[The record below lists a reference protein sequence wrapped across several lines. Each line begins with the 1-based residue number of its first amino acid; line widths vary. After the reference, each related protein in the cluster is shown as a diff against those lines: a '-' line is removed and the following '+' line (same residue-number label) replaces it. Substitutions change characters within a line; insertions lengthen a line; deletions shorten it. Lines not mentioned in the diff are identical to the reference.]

1 MAAQRQY
8 QDDEHVDAEVPDWS
22 REEFAWWEW
31 IPSRRLLRSIRDYQG
46 APGRPHLRMLAVL
59 RHRFWSLITGTDI
72 PLNASLGGGLL
83 MPHPNGIVIHPD
95 VKIGPNCL
103 IFQQV
108 TLGTGGR
115 PGLPVLEG
123 HVDIGAGAKIL
134 GGVRVGPGAKI
145 GANAVVIDD
154 VPADAVAVGV
164 PARILDK
171 SISLRAVDPTHRLES
186 GYRSVRNK

>member
-1 MAAQRQY
+1 MAVRRQQ
-8 QDDEHVDAEVPDWS
+8 QDDEYVDSEVPDWS

-31 IPSRRLLRSIRDYQG
+31 TPSRRLLRSIRDYQRG
-46 APGRPHLRMLAVL
+46 SRQPHLRMLAVL

-115 PGLPVLEG
+115 PGLPILEG

-134 GGVRVGPGAKI
+134 GGVRVGSGAKI

-154 VPADAVAVGV
+154 VPTDAVAVGV
-164 PARILDK
+164 PARILDQ
-171 SISLRAVDPTHRLES
+171 SVALQAVDSRRPARIKVPHRP
-186 GYRSVRNK
+186 R